1 MMFAEAWPNLTS
13 RRLIMKRLFVAII
26 LTMISLPVVAQTQT
40 QPVLNEC
47 ACESQVLPA
56 TLAIVNGVTISA
68 RDIEK
73 STADS
78 VRNLQ
83 QQVVDARKR
92 ELELLINSK
101 LLAIEAKKRG
111 VSTTKLLETEVIAR
125 VVPPT

>member
-1 MMFAEAWPNLTS
+1 M
-13 RRLIMKRLFVAII
+13 RLIMKRVLVTMI
-26 LTMISLPVVAQTQT
+26 LTLMSWPAVAQTQT
-40 QPVLNEC
+40 VADDC

-111 VSTTKLLETEVIAR
+111 VSTTKLLETEVVAK
-125 VVPPT
+125 VKPPNPIKTPA